1 MEILSGIETI
11 KKVRESHNKTLIAFS
26 AGKDAVAAY
35 LSIRDHFD
43 DVVPYYLYLIPDLE
57 FVEDSLDYYERF
69 FGVKITRL
77 PHPSLH
83 RMLNNFVFQPPERCA
98 VIEQARLPSHDYA
111 DIRNAMIS
119 KHSLDDRV
127 MVADGVR
134 AADSPMRRIAIS
146 QHGPIT
152 WSQNKYHPVWDM
164 KKDQL
169 IDLLNKHNCKLS
181 IDYKYF
187 SRSFDGIDLRF
198 LLPIKKHF
206 PRDYQKILD
215 WFPLAELE
223 VHRYEYSRIAA

>member
-1 MEILSGIETI
+1 MSTLSGIETI
-11 KKVRESHNKTLIAFS
+11 KKIRESNSKTLIAFS
-26 AGKDAVAAY
+26 TGKDAVAAW

-43 DVVPYYLYLIPDLE
+43 EIMPYYLYLIPDLE

-98 VIEQARLPSHDYA
+98 VIEQAGLPNHDYA
-111 DIRNAMIS
+111 DIRGAVID
-119 KHSLDDRV
+119 KFGLDDRV

-134 AADSPMRRIAIS
+134 AADGPMRRIAIS
-146 QHGPIT
+146 QHGSIN
-152 WSQNKYHPVWDM
+152 WSQNKYHPIWDM

-198 LLPIKKHF
+198 LLPIKKFF
-206 PRDYQKILD
+206 PKDYQKILH
-215 WFPLAELE
+215 WFPLADLE
-223 VHRYEYSRIAA
+223 VYRYEHR